1 MTHGGTSF
9 GHWAGANSPGFA
21 PDVTSYDYDAPINEF
36 GQATPKY
43 WELRNTLQK
52 YSDKKL
58 PNVPK
63 APASIT
69 SFNKIQLNEFAP
81 LLCGTDST
89 AKGRYT
95 FEEMNMGWGTMAY
108 EVMLPATGKQSV
120 LTMDAHDYAQ
130 VFIDGKFIGKTDR
143 VKNERSIVLPTL
155 DKPTK
160 ALIVVEGMGRINFG
174 RAIKDYKGIL
184 GDVTL
189 TVDDKISELT
199 YKLKDF
205 TSTTVPDTY
214 EQALKAFTHKSANVQ
229 MLTGQNNNG
238 IGYYRGYF
246 NISKP
251 GDTFINMEAFGK
263 GLVYVNG
270 HALGRY
276 WHVGP
281 QQTLYMPGCWLK
293 KGRNEIIVL
302 DVVGP
307 YSKPEVFGQD
317 KPELDKLN
325 LEKSRLHNNPGDKL
339 DLNSAAPAAQG
350 SLKAGNGW
358 QTIKFA
364 APAKGRL
371 LTIVAESTQ
380 KGDDKVAIAEVY
392 ALGADGKR
400 LSREAWTVKY
410 ADSEDILSGN
420 NTADKAYDLQE
431 STYWQT
437 AKGATLPHRITI
449 DLGANETITG
459 IEILPRAEQDAPG
472 AIKGYKVYVTK

>member
-1 MTHGGTSF
+1 
-9 GHWAGANSPGFA
+9 
-21 PDVTSYDYDAPINEF
+21 
-36 GQATPKY
+36 
-43 WELRNTLQK
+43 
-52 YSDKKL
+52 
-58 PNVPK
+58 
-63 APASIT
+63 
-69 SFNKIQLNEFAP
+69 
-81 LLCGTDST
+81 
-89 AKGRYT
+89 
-95 FEEMNMGWGTMAY
+95 
-108 EVMLPATGKQSV
+108 
-120 LTMDAHDYAQ
+120 
-130 VFIDGKFIGKTDR
+130 
-143 VKNERSIVLPTL
+143 
-155 DKPTK
+155 
-160 ALIVVEGMGRINFG
+160 
-174 RAIKDYKGIL
+174 
-184 GDVTL
+184 
-189 TVDDKISELT
+189 
-199 YKLKDF
+199 
-205 TSTTVPDTY
+205 
-214 EQALKAFTHKSANVQ
+214 
-229 MLTGQNNNG
+229 
-238 IGYYRGYF
+238 
-246 NISKP
+246 
-251 GDTFINMEAFGK
+251 
-263 GLVYVNG
+263 
-270 HALGRY
+270 
-276 WHVGP
+276 
-281 QQTLYMPGCWLK
+281 MPGCWLK